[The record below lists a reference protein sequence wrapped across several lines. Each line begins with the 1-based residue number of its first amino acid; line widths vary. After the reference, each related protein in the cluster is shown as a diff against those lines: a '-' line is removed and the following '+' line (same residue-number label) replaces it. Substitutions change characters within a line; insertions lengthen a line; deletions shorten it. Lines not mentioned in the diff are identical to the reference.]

1 MIPTARAVL
10 LTAAL
15 THVLH
20 DGFSDALYVLL
31 PLWATEFRLT
41 LTQVGVLKAAYTG
54 GMAFSQVPAGL
65 LAERWGE
72 RRLLAAGTAIA
83 ALGFLAVATSA
94 HGMLALV
101 GLLLL
106 SGFGSGV
113 QHPLSSSLVAHAYET
128 GPRRAALGTYNFA
141 GDLGKIAVPAAVALL
156 ATGVGWRAATAAYA
170 LLGLAGAALIALV
183 LGWLR
188 AGGTDVQVEG
198 APIAVGGW
206 GGWGIRDARGFQALA
221 AVGMVDTATRTAVL
235 TFLPFLLLE
244 RGVSVAGVGGA
255 LAVLFAGGAAGKFV
269 CGLVAERVGI
279 VRTVVLTELATAL
292 GIAAV
297 ALGSLSVALTVLLP
311 LGIALNGTSSALYAT
326 VADLVLPERR
336 ARAYGLYYTLVVSA
350 SAVAPLVYGALGD
363 AIGVLATLLVTSAI
377 VLLTLPLC
385 SVLRVA
391 LAQPAEARTP
401 A

>member
-1 MIPTARAVL
+1 MIPAARAVL

-54 GMAFSQVPAGL
+54 GMALSQIPAGL

-83 ALGFLAVATSA
+83 ALGYLAVATSA
-94 HGMLALV
+94 N

-106 SGFGSGV
+106 LALLLVSGLGSGV
-113 QHPLSSSLVAHAYET
+113 QHPLSSSMVAHAYET

-141 GDLGKIAVPAAVALL
+141 GDIGKIAVPAGVAL
-156 ATGVGWRAATAAYA
+156 AASFVGWRVASGVYA
-170 LLGLAGAALIALV
+170 LLGLVGAALIALV
-183 LGWLR
+183 LARLK
-188 AGGTDVQVEG
+188 AG
-198 APIAVGGW
+198 APNGPAESVSIAL

-221 AVGMVDTATRTAVL
+221 AVGMVDTATRTALL
-235 TFLPFLLLE
+235 TFLPFLLLQK
-244 RGVSVAGVGGA
+244 GVTVAGVGGA

-292 GIAAV
+292 GIVLVAV
-297 ALGSLSVALTVLLP
+297 GSLPLALAALLP

-326 VADLVLPERR
+326 VADLVAPERR
-336 ARAYGLYYTLVVSA
+336 ARAYGLYYTLVVGA
-350 SAVAPLVYGALGD
+350 SAAAPLVYGMLGD
-363 AIGVLATLLVTSAI
+363 AIGVLATLLVTSAV

-385 SVLRVA
+385 AVLRTA
-391 LAQPAEARTP
+391 LAQPAASRSP